1 MNILN
6 LKTVKKVLSFFS
18 LLAIITSVSAQVS
31 DVAYTMKFNEE
42 TCLFDCYMIV
52 KEGGA
57 QSMRERVQF
66 NAHYTVVVP
75 TGSEVVVEEVYM
87 PLKNNQGYRSSE
99 PTDWYVSTMLRNP
112 SSRSGSDFYGIAPAL
127 TPSAFYNDVRQG
139 DEIKLFSISVT
150 PMVECGQG
158 VRLYNPLTDP
168 TSSDP
173 GMEGSDFNHGFT
185 MGGLN
190 QLYSGNEEISYPA
203 SPELSITSIAGAKN
217 QVLGV
222 DAIVKSSC
230 QQGLSYTWMNEAG
243 LIVSNAKSIEVSK
256 SISQKYTV
264 EVVDKMGCKS
274 SKTILVSE
282 GNTNVLS
289 DVNGLDNEEDEDN
302 IYEGLYNS
310 SIYPNPAK
318 ESFNFTFVGNVGD
331 NLRANI
337 VDQNGKI
344 VEANVINTVLTSRT
358 LEERIPVTFAS
369 GLYSLTLEVNKTPL
383 KSKKLIIIE

>member
-57 QSMRERVQF
+57 QTMRERVQF

-75 TGSEVVVEEVYM
+75 TGSEVVVEDVYM

-99 PTDWYVSTMLRNP
+99 PTDWYISTMLRNP

-173 GMEGSDFNHGFT
+173 GMDGSDFSHGFT

-190 QLYSGNEEISYPA
+190 QLYSGNEEISYP
-203 SPELSITSIAGAKN
+203 SNPELSISSINGAKN
-217 QVLGV
+217 QVINV
-222 DAIVKSSC
+222 DALVKSNC
-230 QQGLSYTWMNEAG
+230 QQDLSYTWKNEAG
-243 LIVSNAKSIEVSK
+243 QIISNAKSIEVAK
-256 SISQKYTV
+256 SNSQEYTV
-264 EVVDKMGCKS
+264 EVVDNLGCKS
-274 SKTILVSE
+274 SKTILVTE
-282 GNTNVLS
+282 DNTSVLT
-289 DVNGLDNEEDEDN
+289 DVNNIDSEEVEEVNEA
-302 IYEGLYNS
+302 LYTS
-310 SIYPNPAK
+310 AIYPNPAK

-344 VEANVINTVLTSRT
+344 VQANVINTVMTNRI
-358 LEERIPVTFAS
+358 LEERIPVTFSS